1 MARSTFLVGDTE
13 QSLYRL
19 DAFRGDPFLAD
30 ETYVSVAVRAIS
42 LRRGRFSSAKYG
54 PYIYGIVGQTNFH
67 AQTKLAGVFA
77 PATEDRVFNQPV
89 SRGTAPMG
97 GASQSAGSQVASPV
111 PEPAVTGGG
120 AGHGHGNGAGGG
132 GGSPVPAPRT
142 TDMIPESAPLPE
154 MGYKR
159 QDKALVINR
168 QLTPRLVFRG
178 SGPIELGFGSVMQKD
193 HFGDALALLE
203 DTLKTP
209 VAQFVS
215 MTNPAIGQ
223 TLQQTDISD
232 TITRTFE
239 LVSDRQGAVRQA
251 SIVTTLGD
259 IFDNENGQL
268 ASGLYALI
276 ADGSPGDDIDYDRA
290 TRTLTRRG
298 KPFTGA
304 PWLVFELR
312 RETQRPDW
320 GSVPDVNIAWRT
332 LEAQV
337 RDGQIDAALNT
348 FRTSVF
354 LSPDLVTGDARR
366 IFEAAKRK
374 LAPLMSNQEF
384 FHLPKLG
391 QLGEA
396 LKPIMDDL
404 LAGPVGGMRDEYE
417 RFRKCHDV
425 MRVYEGGFV
434 DHPDDPGGATNQG
447 VTQRTYDTYRD
458 KQGKPRQSVRDISE
472 HEVEQIYFEG
482 YWRAGHC
489 HRMPDAASA
498 LTLFDA
504 CVNHGLNPAMRF
516 IQRGAGVPP
525 SAVDGVFGPQTL
537 AAVENTATPLLVDR
551 ALDARWAFYEKIM
564 GRNPRLEAFRRGW
577 KNRVDSMRK
586 ITRNWLTGQ
595 ESMVTHL
602 PPVEPAHLAEPDL
615 SGMVRTSVSEAG
627 V

>member
-1 MARSTFLVGDTE
+1 MAKSTLLVRDSE

-19 DAFRGDPFLAD
+19 DAFRGEPFLPD

-42 LRRGRFSSAKYG
+42 LKRGLFGTAKYG
-54 PYIYGIVGQTNFH
+54 PYIYGILGQTNFN
-67 AQTKLAGVFA
+67 AQTKLAGIFA
-77 PATEDRVFNQPV
+77 PATENRVFNQPM
-89 SRGTAPMG
+89 SRSAVPMG
-97 GASQSAGSQVASPV
+97 GASTATGSQVASPV
-111 PEPAVTGGG
+111 PEPSVAGANGGAATGGNSPVP
-120 AGHGHGNGAGGG
+120 A
-132 GGSPVPAPRT
+132 PVPAPRT

-178 SGPIELGFGSVMQKD
+178 SGPFELGFGSVMQKD

-223 TLQQTDISD
+223 ALHQTDISD

-239 LVSDRQGAVRQA
+239 LVSDRKGAVRQA

-259 IFDNENGQL
+259 IFDNADGQL
-268 ASGLYALI
+268 ASGFYALI
-276 ADGSPGDDIDYDRA
+276 ADDDPGDDIDYDRA
-290 TRTLTRRG
+290 TRVLTRGGR
-298 KPFTGA
+298 PFRGA

-312 RETQRPDW
+312 RETRRPDW
-320 GSVPDVNIAWRT
+320 GSVPDVNVAWRT

-337 RDGQIDAALNT
+337 RDGQMQAALDT
-348 FRTSVF
+348 FRTAVF

-374 LAPLMSNQEF
+374 LAPLMTNQEF

-396 LKPIMDDL
+396 LKPIMDEL
-404 LAGPVGGMRDEYE
+404 MAGPVADVRDEYQ
-417 RFRKCHDV
+417 RFKQCHDV
-425 MRVYEGGFV
+425 MRVHEGGFV
-434 DHPDDPGGATNQG
+434 DHPNDPGGATNQG
-447 VTQRTYDTYRD
+447 VTQRTYDTYRE
-458 KQGKPRQSVRDISE
+458 KQGLPRQSVRNITE

-504 CVNHGLNPAMRF
+504 CVNHGLKPAMRF
-516 IQRGAGVPP
+516 VQRGAGLPP
-525 SAVDGVFGPQTL
+525 AAVDGVFGPQTL
-537 AAVENTATPLLVDR
+537 AAIENTATPLLVDR
-551 ALDARWAFYEKIM
+551 SLDARWAFYEKIM
-564 GRNPRLEAFRRGW
+564 GRNPDLEAFRRGW
-577 KNRVDSMRK
+577 KNRVDSMRR
-586 ITRNWLTGQ
+586 ITTSWLTGQ
-595 ESMVTHL
+595 ESGLARL
-602 PPVEPAHLAEPDL
+602 PDLNPGDIAEPDL
-615 SGMVRTSVSEAG
+615 SGMVRTTVSQAG
-627 V
+627 AST